1 MTQKVVTLFD
11 NYGGS
16 FDYKRFGARLPDFLK
31 AYPPSEYRI
40 ETVFTDLLSLQTGRL
55 ALLKEAIACGKKP
68 ADVGLPGIE
77 ADINTLVCT
86 AVMYDRQNQIIR
98 KASASMCISEHK
110 DFESLETA
118 AQQRL
123 LALLG
128 FGGQVFD
135 EDEDHDMHRQG
146 LSGPSPTVV
155 PQTTSTNTDPPASVT
170 TSRPRGVPV
179 ALRRQVE
186 NLARQLDVKVGEIS
200 TEEQARGE
208 LQRLG
213 EIQKERRAS

>member
-11 NYGGS
+11 DHGHS

-31 AYPPSEYRI
+31 TYPPSEYRI
-40 ETVFTDLLSLQTGRL
+40 ETVVTDLLSLQTGRL

-123 LALLG
+123 IALLG

-135 EDEDHDMHRQG
+135 GDEDHDMRRQG
-146 LSGPSPTVV
+146 LSTPSPSVILQVSSTEGE
-155 PQTTSTNTDPPASVT
+155 PTTSAPAG
-170 TSRPRGVPV
+170 RARGVPV

-186 NLARQLDVKVGEIS
+186 NLARQLSVQIGEIS
-200 TEEQARGE
+200 TEEQARSE